1 MKEIK
6 ELLEKAL
13 ERLEKRKRATEKGKK
28 EFVEVWNSLK
38 ELIEERVADDFDFKS
53 YNGVPFFF
61 KQERIDNGRV
71 YVVEHYVYPV
81 ILNGELFLYDV
92 DDRFPV
98 KVYDERY
105 VRYVNFERFVE
116 SLKAFLEALSTKL
129 KTFEEEVETLEKVR
143 KVLEETKL
151 KIFEEEIKNS
161 QRG

>member
-13 ERLEKRKRATEKGKK
+13 ERLERRKRATEKGKK
-28 EFVEVWNSLK
+28 EFVEVWNNLK
-38 ELIEERVADDFDFKS
+38 ELIEERVA
-53 YNGVPFFF
+53 
-61 KQERIDNGRV
+61 
-71 YVVEHYVYPV
+71 
-81 ILNGELFLYDV
+81 
-92 DDRFPV
+92 
-98 KVYDERY
+98 YDERY
-105 VRYVNFERFVE
+105 IRYVNFEKFVE

-129 KTFEEEVETLEKVR
+129 KTFEEEVRTLEEVR

>member
-1 MKEIK
+1 MKEVK

-13 ERLEKRKRATEKGKK
+13 ERLERRKKATEKGRK

-38 ELIEERVADDFDFKS
+38 ELIEERIADDFDFTS

-92 DDRFPV
+92 DGRFPV
-98 KVYDERY
+98 KVYGEDY
-105 VRYVNFERFVE
+105 VRYVNFREFIE
-116 SLKAFLEALSTKL
+116 SLKAFLEALSNLT
-129 KTFEEEVETLEKVR
+129 TC
-143 KVLEETKL
+143 
-151 KIFEEEIKNS
+151 EEEIKTLEEI
-161 QRG
+161 RKILEERR